1 MLLNCSLIGVLEMLL
16 NCSLIDVLEVLVLKC
31 LMVKNVKNV
40 ETSFKR
46 TCFSGL
52 LAEFWNSLSYSKV
65 SRRFQGRVVKRYASL
80 LIYIF

>member
-1 MLLNCSLIGVLEMLL
+1 MLL
-16 NCSLIDVLEVLVLKC
+16 NCSLIDVLEVLVLLVLLEVLVLKC

-65 SRRFQGRVVKRYASL
+65 SRRFQGQGC
-80 LIYIF
+80 

>member
-1 MLLNCSLIGVLEMLL
+1 MLL
-16 NCSLIDVLEVLVLKC
+16 NCSLIDVLVLLVLLEVLVLKF

-52 LAEFWNSLSYSKV
+52 LAGFRNSLSYPKV
-65 SRRFQGRVVKRYASL
+65 SRRFQGRGC
-80 LIYIF
+80 